1 MPEQRYNVYRPM
13 TTSQRL
19 LGVFLASAIP
29 VAAANKTFWRTKPY
43 ATWTAKEVHKVMW
56 DSPWARMARTPY
68 YPPGEYGGPPEQT
81 QTLPPGNP
89 RNPDQQLDPPSAI
102 TETYHPEGAY
112 VVRWSSSQT
121 VRHAILR
128 DAELHGEESSSVEA
142 QSPTPPENDYKIVVQ
157 SANPSPIPWLNRENV
172 KESAHL
178 RADGTG
184 AEIAAERVDILRDD
198 APARCKVVFYFPKAF
213 PSGKPLITPTVQ
225 DVEFFAKFGPA
236 SLRVK
241 FDLSEMAGREGPDY

>member
-1 MPEQRYNVYRPM
+1 MQ
-13 TTSQRL
+13 
-19 LGVFLASAIP
+19 
-29 VAAANKTFWRTKPY
+29 
-43 ATWTAKEVHKVMW
+43 
-56 DSPWARMARTPY
+56 
-68 YPPGEYGGPPEQT
+68 
-81 QTLPPGNP
+81 
-89 RNPDQQLDPPSAI
+89 
-102 TETYHPEGAY
+102 
-112 VVRWSSSQT
+112 
-121 VRHAILR
+121 HAILR
-128 DAELHGEESSSVEA
+128 GVELHGGEPSSVEA

-198 APARCKVVFYFPKAF
+198 APARSKVVFYFPKAF
-213 PSGKPLITPTVQ
+213 PSGKPLITSAVQ

-241 FDLSEMAGREGPDY
+241 FDLSEMAGPEGPDY

>member
-1 MPEQRYNVYRPM
+1 MLM
-13 TTSQRL
+13 ASKKL
-19 LGVFLASAIP
+19 LGLILVSAIP
-29 VAAANKTFWRTKPY
+29 VVAASKTFWRTKPY
-43 ATWTAKEVHKVMW
+43 ANWTIEEVHKVLW
-56 DSPWARMARTPY
+56 DSPWARLARTPY
-68 YPPGEYGGPPEQT
+68 YPPEEYGGPPEQVKT
-81 QTLPPGNP
+81 FPPGNP
-89 RNPDQQLDPPSAI
+89 RNPDHQMDPLAPPSAI

-112 VVRWSSSQT
+112 VVRWASSQT

-128 DAELHGEESSSVEA
+128 DAELHGGGSSSAEN
-142 QSPTPPENDYKIVVQ
+142 QLPSPPEGDYKIVVQ

-172 KESAHL
+172 KESAYL

-198 APARCKVVFYFPKAF
+198 APARSKVVFYFPKAF

-241 FDLSEMAGREGPDY
+241 FDLSEMAGPEGPDY

>member
-1 MPEQRYNVYRPM
+1 ML
-13 TTSQRL
+13 TTSQKL
-19 LGVFLASAIP
+19 LGLFLASAVP
-29 VAAANKTFWRTKPY
+29 VVAASKTFWRTKPY

-56 DSPWARMARTPY
+56 DSPWAQVARTPY

-89 RNPDQQLDPPSAI
+89 RTPDHQLDPLAPPSAI

-128 DAELHGEESSSVEA
+128 DAELHGGDPSSVEA
-142 QSPTPPENDYKIVVQ
+142 QSPSPPENDYKIVVQ
-157 SANPSPIPWLNRENV
+157 SDNPSPIPWLDRNNV
-172 KESAHL
+172 KGSAYL
-178 RADGTG
+178 RVDGTG
-184 AEIAAERVDILRDD
+184 AEMAAERVDIIRED
-198 APARCKVVFYFPKAF
+198 APARSRVVFYFPKAF
-213 PSGKPLITPTVQ
+213 PSGKPLITSADH

-241 FDLSEMAGREGPDY
+241 FDLSEMAGPEGPDY